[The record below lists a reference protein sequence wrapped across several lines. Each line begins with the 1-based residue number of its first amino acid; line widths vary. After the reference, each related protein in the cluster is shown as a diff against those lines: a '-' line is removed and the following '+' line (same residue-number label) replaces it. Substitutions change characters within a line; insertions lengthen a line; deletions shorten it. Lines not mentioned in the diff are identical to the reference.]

1 MLISIKLVP
10 IGYSNV
16 MNSTRVLQLATST
29 GGGAGIAARRLH
41 EALTEIHVDS
51 TLLTLSSDNKPSGI
65 FEVKRSVYNKI
76 KSSMLTALQSI
87 FLQST
92 DQLLTPLSKNSIREK
107 KINLRNYEV
116 IHIHAYYNLLS
127 SSRIIKL
134 CRENPK
140 KRIFITLHDERFL
153 TGGCHY
159 SQGCANINIEC
170 RNCPQATR
178 IGKYLVNRD
187 YKKKVKTLNSLQ
199 NLSLISP
206 SAWLQT
212 AANNN
217 PATVDLKCH
226 VVRNPIPQVFF
237 DVPVS
242 QEHKKILRVVF
253 ISAHLNTRMKGLT
266 TLISA
271 MNLIA
276 EQGFSDR
283 FELLFVGRGQVPNFL
298 DSRIKFDKAV
308 TNTDEETAKILSKC
322 QILAVPSIQDNL
334 PSTMVEAICAGLS
347 VVGTKTGGIEEI
359 LSSYDQSIVNVGN
372 SKELAAELLY
382 LLNVRSLP
390 SRNKAISEFSYPEV
404 AKRLVHIYETG

>member
-1 MLISIKLVP
+1 
-10 IGYSNV
+10 
-16 MNSTRVLQLATST
+16 MNSSRVLQLATST

-51 TLLTLSSDNKPSGI
+51 TLITLTGGNKPSDI
-65 FEVKRSVYNKI
+65 FEVKRSVYDKI

-87 FLQST
+87 LLQST
-92 DQLLTPLSKNSIREK
+92 DQLLTPLSKNSIKEK
-107 KINLRNYEV
+107 KINLNNYDV
-116 IHIHAYYNLLS
+116 VHIHAFYNLLS
-127 SSRIIKL
+127 TSRIIKL
-134 CRENPK
+134 CKENPK
-140 KRIFITLHDERFL
+140 KRFFITLHDERFL

-159 SQGCANINIEC
+159 SQGCANIKNAC
-170 RNCPQATR
+170 RSCPQATR

-187 YKKKVKTLNSLQ
+187 YKKKDKTLNSLQ

-217 PATVDLKCH
+217 PATADLKCH
-226 VVRNPIPQVFF
+226 MVRNPIPQAFF
-237 DVPVS
+237 EVPVS
-242 QEHKKILRVVF
+242 QERQEKLRVVF

-266 TLISA
+266 TLVSA

-276 EQGFSDR
+276 DQGFSDR
-283 FELLFVGRGQVPNFL
+283 FELLLVGRGQVPNFL
-298 DSRIKFDKAV
+298 DSRIKFGKTV
-308 TNTDEETAKILSKC
+308 TNTDEETAKILSEC

-347 VVGTKTGGIEEI
+347 VVGTKIGGIEEI
-359 LSSYDQSIVNVGN
+359 LSSYGQSIVNVGD
-372 SKELAAELLY
+372 SKELASELLY
-382 LLNVRSLP
+382 LLKVRSSP